1 MHNLPVLL
9 TVASL
14 WSVAAVTPGPNS
26 LAVMRV
32 AVVGTRAHG
41 LRTVA
46 GIAVGTCLWGLSG
59 FFGVHALFVAAPFLY
74 EAFRVCGGAY
84 LIVFGLRLLWR
95 SFRTVEGEAPEM
107 GGVGRGPFRL
117 GLATSLSN
125 PKTALSVASLFAATL
140 PSQAPIDLG
149 LLTVGLMVSISVAWY
164 SLVVWLLTA
173 RWMTVAQR
181 TLRRVM
187 DRIAGAIFVVFGA
200 RLVLQR

>member
-1 MHNLPVLL
+1 MHNLSVLL

-14 WSVAAVTPGPNS
+14 WSVAAVSPGPNS

-41 LRTVA
+41 LRAVA
-46 GIAVGTCLWGLSG
+46 GIAVGTSLWGLSG
-59 FFGVHALFVAAPFLY
+59 FFGVHALFLAAPFLY
-74 EAFRVCGGAY
+74 QAFRVCGGVY

-95 SFRTVEGEAPEM
+95 SFKAADMETPETSAF
-107 GGVGRGPFRL
+107 GWGPFRL

-140 PSQAPIDLG
+140 PSHAPLDLG
-149 LLTVGLMVSISVAWY
+149 LLTVAVMVAISIAWY